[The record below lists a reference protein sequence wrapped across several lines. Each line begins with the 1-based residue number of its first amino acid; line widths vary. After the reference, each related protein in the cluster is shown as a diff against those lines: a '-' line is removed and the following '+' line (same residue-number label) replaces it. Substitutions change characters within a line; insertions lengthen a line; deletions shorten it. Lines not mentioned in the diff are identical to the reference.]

1 VGGSE
6 YLKVVHARVAGR
18 PPKLDLMAEKKLHGL
33 MAEAAAAGVLHSA
46 HDPSDGGLAVA
57 LAESCFA
64 QEDAGL
70 GARLELPGALR
81 ADVLLFSESPSRM
94 VVSTPAGRELE
105 ALAAQLGVP
114 CARIGSVGGDRLI
127 LAAGGKTL
135 VDLPVSRL
143 LEAWTS
149 LERKLSG

>member
-1 VGGSE
+1 
-6 YLKVVHARVAGR
+6 
-18 PPKLDLMAEKKLHGL
+18 
-33 MAEAAAAGVLHSA
+33 
-46 HDPSDGGLAVA
+46 

-70 GARLELPGALR
+70 GARLELPGDLR
-81 ADVLLFSESPSRM
+81 ADLLLFSESPSRM
-94 VVSTPAGRELE
+94 VVSTPAGRGFE
-105 ALAAQLGVP
+105 ALAARLGVP
-114 CARIGSVGGDRLI
+114 CARIGSVGGDRLT